1 MQSFKLSAVALA
13 LSAVAFSASAMTSI
27 EDADLSQVTGQDGVT
42 IGGDL
47 NINIGAFTWTDTDTN
62 GGSVSFNNISIKG
75 MFVATIDVL
84 NKTAFVSTVG
94 DSIGARL
101 GLTQADANDGKVYA
115 ATVAAGGPAPA
126 TGAVVGAELLKL
138 LGPTYDAFGAATG
151 AAVYDGA
158 SDVVQF
164 AFPNAKLDSRLTPT
178 IKIASIT
185 NGNSTKSYGSLEIKN
200 LDMQGTKIW
209 LFAH

>member
-1 MQSFKLSAVALA
+1 MFKISAVALA
-13 LSAVAFSASAMTSI
+13 LTVAFSANAMTSI

-47 NINIGAFTWTDTDTN
+47 NINIGSFTWTDTDKDAN
-62 GGSVSFNNISIKG
+62 GNIVGGSVSFNGISITG
-75 MFVATIDVL
+75 MFVQTIDVL
-84 NKTAFVSTVG
+84 QKAAFVSTVA
-94 DSIGARL
+94 DSVGARF
-101 GLTQADANDGKVYA
+101 GLTQGDANNAKA
-115 ATVAAGGPAPA
+115 AAAGLAQPTAN
-126 TGAVVGAELLKL
+126 GALIAAELGKL
-138 LGPTYDAFGAATG
+138 TSATYDAFGAASG
-151 AAVYDGA
+151 DAIYAG

-164 AFPNAKLDSRLTPT
+164 AFPNAKLDSKLTPT

-185 NGNSTKSYGSLEIKN
+185 NGHSTKSYGSLEIKN

>member
-1 MQSFKLSAVALA
+1 MFKISAVALA
-13 LSAVAFSASAMTSI
+13 LTVAFSANAMTSI

-47 NINIGAFTWTDTDTN
+47 NINIGAFVWTDTDAN

-75 MFVATIDVL
+75 MFVQTIDVL
-84 NKTAFVSTVG
+84 NRTAFVSTVA

-101 GLTQADANDGKVYA
+101 GLTQADADNGKA
-115 ATVAAGGPAPA
+115 LAAGMAVTPTAGGAAVAGELGKLTSA
-126 TGAVVGAELLKL
+126 TF
-138 LGPTYDAFGAATG
+138 DAFGAATG
-151 AAVYDGA
+151 DAIYAG

-164 AFPNAKLDSRLTPT
+164 AFPNAKLDSKLTPT

-185 NGNSTKSYGSLEIKN
+185 NSNSTKSYGSLEIRN